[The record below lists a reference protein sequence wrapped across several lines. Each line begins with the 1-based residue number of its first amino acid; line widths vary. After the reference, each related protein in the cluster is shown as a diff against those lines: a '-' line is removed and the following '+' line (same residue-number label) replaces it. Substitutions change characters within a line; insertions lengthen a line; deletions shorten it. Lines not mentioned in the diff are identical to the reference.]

1 MKRTANKF
9 QRAYMVA
16 KARVQEVES
25 QQEAIEKK
33 FIADKG
39 IVNPDGS
46 VPEFLYCME
55 DDAAFEKANDE
66 CAALIVSA
74 GLEEE
79 LNAARSVLKASEDSL
94 IAYGLSLAPAGVRAT
109 LEKAVQ
115 HNAATR
121 AKVLDLAFRLDV
133 STVSRR
139 PSCGRM
145 CWLFMKK
152 IVDCYIYRG
161 EWILPF
167 ESGWFLESESCSGK
181 VGGIPIYRALS
192 DAKNAIRKRLDGT
205 QTAEPRII
213 GTAGWN
219 ETSQQYFI
227 EKREKKPA
235 GE

>member
-1 MKRTANKF
+1 MNMKRTANKF

-79 LNAARSVLKASEDSL
+79 LNAARFRPESV
-94 IAYGLSLAPAGVRAT
+94 
-109 LEKAVQ
+109 
-115 HNAATR
+115 
-121 AKVLDLAFRLDV
+121 
-133 STVSRR
+133 
-139 PSCGRM
+139 GR
-145 CWLFMKK
+145 
-152 IVDCYIYRG
+152 
-161 EWILPF
+161 
-167 ESGWFLESESCSGK
+167 
-181 VGGIPIYRALS
+181 
-192 DAKNAIRKRLDGT
+192 
-205 QTAEPRII
+205 
-213 GTAGWN
+213 
-219 ETSQQYFI
+219 
-227 EKREKKPA
+227 
-235 GE
+235 

>member
-79 LNAARSVLKASEDSL
+79 LNAARSVLKASEDTAAGMS
-94 IAYGLSLAPAGVRAT
+94 ARPAFSTSTRVTSPTWYTET
-109 LEKAVQ
+109 L
-115 HNAATR
+115 R
-121 AKVLDLAFRLDV
+121 F
-133 STVSRR
+133 
-139 PSCGRM
+139 
-145 CWLFMKK
+145 
-152 IVDCYIYRG
+152 
-161 EWILPF
+161 
-167 ESGWFLESESCSGK
+167 
-181 VGGIPIYRALS
+181 
-192 DAKNAIRKRLDGT
+192 
-205 QTAEPRII
+205 
-213 GTAGWN
+213 
-219 ETSQQYFI
+219 
-227 EKREKKPA
+227 
-235 GE
+235 

>member
-66 CAALIVSA
+66 CAVLIVSA

-79 LNAARSVLKASEDSL
+79 LNAARSVLDCLRSV
-94 IAYGLSLAPAGVRAT
+94 PC
-109 LEKAVQ
+109 
-115 HNAATR
+115 
-121 AKVLDLAFRLDV
+121 
-133 STVSRR
+133 SRWG
-139 PSCGRM
+139 PGHVGKGRSAQ
-145 CWLFMKK
+145 
-152 IVDCYIYRG
+152 RRN
-161 EWILPF
+161 P
-167 ESGWFLESESCSGK
+167 
-181 VGGIPIYRALS
+181 
-192 DAKNAIRKRLDGT
+192 RKG
-205 QTAEPRII
+205 P
-213 GTAGWN
+213 
-219 ETSQQYFI
+219 
-227 EKREKKPA
+227 
-235 GE
+235 

>member
-1 MKRTANKF
+1 MNMKRTANKF

-55 DDAAFEKANDE
+55 DDAAFEKANNE

-79 LNAARSVLKASEDSL
+79 LNAARSVLK
-94 IAYGLSLAPAGVRAT
+94 AYGLSLAPAGVRAT

-133 STVSRR
+133 STVS
-139 PSCGRM
+139 
-145 CWLFMKK
+145 
-152 IVDCYIYRG
+152 
-161 EWILPF
+161 
-167 ESGWFLESESCSGK
+167 
-181 VGGIPIYRALS
+181 A
-192 DAKNAIRKRLDGT
+192 
-205 QTAEPRII
+205 
-213 GTAGWN
+213 
-219 ETSQQYFI
+219 
-227 EKREKKPA
+227 
-235 GE
+235 

>member
-1 MKRTANKF
+1 MNMKRTANKF

-94 IAYGLSLAPAGVRAT
+94 IAT

-133 STVSRR
+133 STVS
-139 PSCGRM
+139 
-145 CWLFMKK
+145 
-152 IVDCYIYRG
+152 
-161 EWILPF
+161 
-167 ESGWFLESESCSGK
+167 
-181 VGGIPIYRALS
+181 A
-192 DAKNAIRKRLDGT
+192 
-205 QTAEPRII
+205 
-213 GTAGWN
+213 
-219 ETSQQYFI
+219 
-227 EKREKKPA
+227 
-235 GE
+235 